1 MDECLFTIEDNNL
14 PLCTMK
20 EMVTVLTCTYPQD
33 CAIAK
38 ALLESF
44 GIIVFVK
51 NEFSIQIAPL
61 YSKALGGIEL
71 QVLSNDYK
79 VAVDILKEHH
89 LMPKQSA
96 QSQSP
101 IYKKISNI
109 TSKWPLFKNLNT
121 DNRFLLFMVLSVTII
136 VLLFYLLM

>member
-1 MDECLFTIEDNNL
+1 
-14 PLCTMK
+14 
-20 EMVTVLTCTYPQD
+20 MVTVLTCTYPQD

-44 GIIVFVK
+44 GIFVFVK
-51 NEFSIQIAPL
+51 NEFSVQVAPL

-79 VAVDILKEHH
+79 VAIDILKEHQ

-101 IYKKISNI
+101 VFRKISDL
-109 TSKWPLFKNLNT
+109 TSNWPLLKKMNS
-121 DNRFLLFMVLSVTII
+121 DSRFLLLMVLFVTFI
-136 VLLFYLLM
+136 VLLFYGVMKFFNF